1 MTIAILE
8 MAEAPKS
15 ASKINASFCA
25 ENSKLFQAS
34 EFNETSA
41 VNAPKEFSMTN
52 TQQMNLIGYYYH
64 GHVWGR
70 SRQKQTIFILGG
82 WRYRGIR

>member
-25 ENSKLFQAS
+25 ENSKLFKAS

-41 VNAPKEFSMTN
+41 VNEPKEFSMTN

-70 SRQKQTIFILGG
+70 LRQKQTIFILGG
-82 WRYRGIR
+82 

>member
-1 MTIAILE
+1 MTVAILE

-25 ENSKLFQAS
+25 ENSNLFKAS
-34 EFNETSA
+34 EYNETSA
-41 VNAPKEFSMTN
+41 VNEPKEFSMTN

-64 GHVWGR
+64 GHVWG
-70 SRQKQTIFILGG
+70 Q
-82 WRYRGIR
+82 IRCSF